1 MKYEKQRVSMLNTV
15 IARMKNNVYDSQED
29 LMKAVLEVLCC
40 TTSHD
45 FKYAWSNTTFEEDN
59 ALLVQ
64 MKLERTSW
72 GNIVNKQV
80 QEG

>member
-29 LMKAVLEVLCC
+29 LMRAVLKVLCC
-40 TTSHD
+40 TKNAD
-45 FKYAWSNTTFEEDN
+45 FKYAYSKTTFEEDN

-64 MKLERTSW
+64 MKLERSIN
-72 GNIVNKQV
+72 GNIIKKQA